1 MHRDQHGLETTAASE
16 QAVQRY
22 DATIL
27 HFLGLRQ
34 DTGDRL
40 KEVFDA
46 DPEMPM
52 AHCARG
58 YFMKLFCTPPLER
71 KAEESLAA
79 ARKFA
84 AKGAAERER
93 RHIAAL
99 DAWCRGDIAGA
110 TDGWEAIL
118 LDHPRDVLA
127 LRLAHFTHFY
137 LGDSAAMRDSV
148 ARVLP
153 YWSEEQPAYG
163 FVVGYHAFGLEECGA
178 YAAAEQ
184 AGRRA
189 VAVNDKDIWST
200 HAVAH
205 VMEMQGR
212 FRDGIAWLDGLSGNW
227 SGCNNFRFH
236 TWWHKCLFH
245 LELEQFDAI
254 LDLYDREVRA
264 DTASADYLDMSN
276 AIALLWRL
284 QEAGVDVGGRWAELA
299 DKAANK
305 IDDHIFAFHD
315 AHYMMALAADGRW
328 PKADAM
334 LATMQVAAART
345 DTTEGPIFREVGQP
359 LCRAIA
365 AYGRGDCGA
374 AVDLLLP
381 VRREVYRIG
390 GSHAQRD
397 LFFRLLVAAALRSK
411 RYRLA
416 RALTAERN
424 ALNPSSVWGVKREA
438 EALAGLGETAAA
450 EAARRRAA
458 ALLAA

>member
-1 MHRDQHGLETTAASE
+1 MYRDQHGLEMTAASE
-16 QAVQRY
+16 AAVGHY
-22 DATIL
+22 DTMLL
-27 HFLGLRQ
+27 HYLGLRQ

-71 KAEESLAA
+71 KAEESLVRAKA
-79 ARKFA
+79 LSE
-84 AKGAAERER
+84 KGATARER
-93 RHIAAL
+93 RHVAAL

-110 TDGWEAIL
+110 TAGWEEIL

-137 LGDSAAMRDSV
+137 LGDSNALRDSV

-153 YWSEEQPAYG
+153 YWDEDVPGFG
-163 FVVGYHAFGLEECGA
+163 FVTGFNAFGLEESGA

-184 AGRRA
+184 AGRQA
-189 VAVNDKDIWST
+189 VEINDRDIWAT

-212 FRDGIAWLDGLSGNW
+212 YRDGLEWLDGLSGNW
-227 SGCNNFRFH
+227 GDCNNFRYH

-264 DTASADYLDMSN
+264 DTTSADYLDMSN

-284 QEAGVDVGGRWAELA
+284 EEVGADVGDRWTELA
-299 DKAANK
+299 DKAEAK

-315 AHYMMALAADGRW
+315 AHYMMALARGDRQA
-328 PKADAM
+328 KAAAM
-334 LATMQVAAART
+334 LETMEAAARRT
-345 DTTEGPIFREVGQP
+345 DTTEGPVFREVGLP
-359 LCRAIA
+359 LSRAVL
-365 AYGRGDCGA
+365 AYGKGA
-374 AVDLLLP
+374 FGQVVDLLAP
-381 VRREVYRIG
+381 VRRAVYRIG

-397 LFFRLLVAAALRSK
+397 LFFRLLLSAALK
-411 RYRLA
+411 ADRYALA
-416 RALTAERN
+416 RSLAAERN
-424 ALNPSSVWGVKREA
+424 ARNPNSIWGLKREA
-438 EALAGLGETAAA
+438 AAFEGLGD
-450 EAARRRAA
+450 AARAETVRKRAA

>member
-1 MHRDQHGLETTAASE
+1 MIRDQHGLEMTAASAE
-16 QAVQRY
+16 AARCY
-22 DATIL
+22 DAMIL
-27 HFLGLRQ
+27 HYLGLRQ

-40 KEVFDA
+40 KEAFEA

-71 KAEESLAA
+71 KAEESLAVA
-79 ARKFA
+79 KDLAV
-84 AKGAAERER
+84 KGATERER

-99 DAWCRGDIAGA
+99 DAWCRGDIAAA
-110 TDGWEAIL
+110 TAVWEEIL

-137 LGDSAAMRDSV
+137 LGDSVAMRDSV

-153 YWSEEQPAYG
+153 YWSGEHPGYG
-163 FVVGYHAFGLEECGA
+163 FVLGYEAFGLEETGA
-178 YAAAEQ
+178 YAEAEE

-189 VAVNDKDIWST
+189 VGINARDIWAT

-212 FRDGIAWLDGLSGNW
+212 LRDGLAWLDGLSANW

-236 TWWHKCLFH
+236 AWWHKCLFH
-245 LELEQFDAI
+245 LELEQFDAV

-264 DTASADYLDMSN
+264 DTSSADYLDMSN

-284 QEAGVDVGGRWAELA
+284 QETGVDVGGRWAELA
-299 DKAANK
+299 DKAAGK
-305 IDDHIFAFHD
+305 IDDHVFAFHD
-315 AHYMMALAADGRW
+315 AHYVMALAEDGRW
-328 PKADAM
+328 AETEAM
-334 LATMQVAAART
+334 LQSMEAAAARG
-345 DTTEGPIFREVGQP
+345 DTTEGPIFHAVGLP
-359 LCRAIA
+359 LCKAIA
-365 AYGRGDCGA
+365 AYGRGDFGVA
-374 AVDLLLP
+374 ADLLFP
-381 VRREVYRIG
+381 VRREVYRVG

-397 LFFRLLVAAALRSK
+397 LFARLLVAAALRAG

-424 ALNPSSVWGVKREA
+424 ARNPGSIWGWKRA
-438 EALAGLGETAAA
+438 AAAMDGLGETEGASSARQRA
-450 EAARRRAA
+450 EA
-458 ALLAA
+458 LLVE

>member
-1 MHRDQHGLETTAASE
+1 MHRDQHGLEMTAASAE
-16 QAVQRY
+16 AARRY
-22 DATIL
+22 DAMIL
-27 HFLGLRQ
+27 HYLGLRQ

-71 KAEESLAA
+71 KAEESLAKA
-79 ARKFA
+79 KSLAG
-84 AKGAAERER
+84 KGATARER
-93 RHIAAL
+93 RHVGAL
-99 DAWCRGDIAGA
+99 EAWCRGDITGA
-110 TDGWEAIL
+110 TDGWEEIL

-137 LGDSAAMRDSV
+137 LGDAAAMRDSV
-148 ARVLP
+148 SRVLP
-153 YWSEEQPAYG
+153 YWSAEHPGYG
-163 FVVGYHAFGLEECGA
+163 FVVGYQAFGLEESGA
-178 YAAAEQ
+178 YGAAERT
-184 AGRRA
+184 GRRA
-189 VAVNDKDIWST
+189 VEINDRDIWAT

-212 FRDGIAWLDGLSGNW
+212 FRDGIAWLGGLSGNW
-227 SGCNNFRFH
+227 AGCNNFRFH
-236 TWWHKCLFH
+236 AWWHKCLFH
-245 LELEQFDAI
+245 LELEQFDAV

-264 DTASADYLDMSN
+264 DTTSADYLDMSN

-284 QEAGVDVGGRWAELA
+284 QEAGADVGGRWAELA
-299 DKAANK
+299 DKAADK

-315 AHYMMALAADGRW
+315 AHYMMALAVGGRW

-334 LATMQVAAART
+334 LASMQAAAART
-345 DTTEGPIFREVGQP
+345 DTTEGPIFRDVGLP

-365 AYGRGDCGA
+365 AYGRGDYGA
-374 AVDLLLP
+374 AVDLLAP
-381 VRREVYRIG
+381 VRRAVYRIG

-397 LFFRLLVAAALRSK
+397 LFFRLLVAAALRSG
-411 RYRLA
+411 RHRLA

-424 ALNPSSVWGVKREA
+424 ALNPSSIWGCRREA
-438 EALAGLGETAAA
+438 EALDGLGETAAA
-450 EAARRRAA
+450 DQARRRAA

>member
-1 MHRDQHGLETTAASE
+1 MHRDQHGLEMTAASAE
-16 QAVQRY
+16 AARRY
-22 DATIL
+22 DAMIL
-27 HFLGLRQ
+27 HYLGLRQ

-40 KEVFDA
+40 KETFDA

-71 KAEESLAA
+71 KAEESLGKA
-79 ARKFA
+79 KTLA
-84 AKGAAERER
+84 AKGATPRER
-93 RHIAAL
+93 RHVAAL
-99 DAWCRGDIAGA
+99 DAWCRGDITGA
-110 TDGWEAIL
+110 TDGWEEIL
-118 LDHPRDVLA
+118 LEYPRDVLA
-127 LRLAHFTHFY
+127 LRLGHFTHFY

-153 YWSEEQPAYG
+153 YWSGEHPGYG
-163 FVVGYHAFGLEECGA
+163 FVVGYQAFGLEETGA
-178 YAAAEQ
+178 YAEGER

-189 VAVNDKDIWST
+189 VEINDRDIWAT

-212 FRDGIAWLDGLSGNW
+212 LRDGIAWLDGLSGNW
-227 SGCNNFRFH
+227 AGCNNFRFH
-236 TWWHKCLFH
+236 AWWHKCLFH

-264 DTASADYLDMSN
+264 DTTSADYLDMSN

-284 QEAGVDVGGRWAELA
+284 QEAGADVGNRWAELA
-299 DKAANK
+299 DKAADK

-315 AHYMMALAADGRW
+315 AHYMMALAVEGRW
-328 PKADAM
+328 PKADTM
-334 LATMQVAAART
+334 LSSMEVAAART
-345 DTTEGPIFREVGQP
+345 DTTEGPIFREVGLP

-365 AYGRGDCGA
+365 AYGRGDYGA
-374 AVDLLLP
+374 AVDLLAP
-381 VRREVYRIG
+381 VRRAVYRIG

-397 LFFRLLVAAALRSK
+397 LFFRLLVAAALK
-411 RYRLA
+411 AERYQLA

-424 ALNPSSVWGVKREA
+424 ALNPSSIWGLKREA
-438 EALAGLGETAAA
+438 EALDGLGETAAA
-450 EAARRRAA
+450 GAARRRAA
-458 ALLAA
+458 DVLAA

>member
-16 QAVQRY
+16 PAVRRY
-22 DATIL
+22 DATVL

-40 KEVFDA
+40 KEVFEA

-79 ARKFA
+79 AKKFA
-84 AKGAAERER
+84 AKGAADRER
-93 RHIAAL
+93 RHIASL

-110 TDGWEAIL
+110 TEGWEAIL
-118 LDHPRDVLA
+118 LDHPCDVLA

-137 LGDSAAMRDSV
+137 LGDAAAMRDSI

-153 YWSEEQPAYG
+153 YWSETLPAYG
-163 FVVGYHAFGLEECGA
+163 FVVGYHAFGLEESGD
-178 YAAAEQ
+178 YAAAER

-189 VAVNDKDIWST
+189 VEINDRDIWST

-212 FRDGIAWLDGLSGNW
+212 CRDGIAWLDGLSGNW
-227 SGCNNFRFH
+227 GACNNFRYH
-236 TWWHKCLFH
+236 AWWHKALFH
-245 LELEQFDAI
+245 LELEQLDAV

-264 DTASADYLDMSN
+264 DTSSADYLDMSN

-284 QEAGVDVGGRWAELA
+284 EEAGADVGGRWSELA
-299 DKAANK
+299 EKAAGK

-315 AHYMMALAADGRW
+315 AHYMMALARDGRR
-328 PKADAM
+328 AEVDAM
-334 LATMQVAAART
+334 CVSMQQAASRT
-345 DTTEGPIFREVGQP
+345 DTTEGPVFRAVGLP
-359 LCRAIA
+359 LCQAIA
-365 AYGRGDCGA
+365 AYSRGDYGA
-374 AVDLLLP
+374 AVDLLAP
-381 VRREVYRIG
+381 VRRDVYRIG

-397 LFFRLLVAAALRSK
+397 LFFRLLVASALRSE

-424 ALNPSSVWGVKREA
+424 ALNPRSAWGWTRA
-438 EALAGLGETAAA
+438 ARALDGLGETAEAA
-450 EAARRRAA
+450 DARRRAA
-458 ALLAA
+458 ELLAV

>member
-1 MHRDQHGLETTAASE
+1 MYRDQHGLEMAAAGE
-16 QAVQRY
+16 AAVRRY
-22 DATIL
+22 DTML
-27 HFLGLRQ
+27 QHYLGLRQ

-58 YFMKLFCTPPLER
+58 LFMKLFCTPPLER
-71 KAEESLAA
+71 KAEESLAQAKKLA
-79 ARKFA
+79 A
-84 AKGAAERER
+84 GGVTERER

-99 DAWCRGDIAGA
+99 DAWCRGDVTGA
-110 TDGWEAIL
+110 TAGWEEIL

-137 LGDSAAMRDSV
+137 LGDCNAMRDSV

-153 YWSEEQPAYG
+153 YWCDEVPGYG
-163 FVVGYHAFGLEECGA
+163 FVTGFNAFGLEECGI
-178 YAAAEQ
+178 YADAERE
-184 AGRRA
+184 GRRA
-189 VAVNDKDIWST
+189 VEINDRDIWAT

-212 FRDGIAWLDGLSGNW
+212 HREGVAWLDGLSGNW
-227 SGCNNFRFH
+227 GDCNNFRYH

-245 LELEQFDAI
+245 LELEQFDTI

-284 QEAGVDVGGRWAELA
+284 EEAGADVGDRWTELA
-299 DKAANK
+299 DKAEDK

-315 AHYMMALAADGRW
+315 AHYMMALARGDRQA
-328 PKADAM
+328 KAAAM
-334 LATMQVAAART
+334 LETMEAAAART
-345 DTTEGPIFREVGQP
+345 DTTEGPIFRDVGLP
-359 LCRAIA
+359 LSKAIL
-365 AYGRGDCGA
+365 AYGKGDFISV
-374 AVDLLLP
+374 VDLLTP

-397 LFFRLLVAAALRSK
+397 LFFRLLLAAALK
-411 RYRLA
+411 VARYPLA
-416 RALTAERN
+416 RALAMERN
-424 ALNPSSVWGVKREA
+424 ARNPNSIWGLKREA
-438 EALAGLGETAAA
+438 EALTGLGDA
-450 EAARRRAA
+450 EKAEEASGRAA
-458 ALLAA
+458 KLLAV

>member
-1 MHRDQHGLETTAASE
+1 MNRDQHGLEMTAASAE
-16 QAVQRY
+16 AVRRY
-22 DATIL
+22 DAMIL
-27 HFLGLRQ
+27 HYLGLRQ

-40 KEVFDA
+40 KEAFDA

-79 ARKFA
+79 AMMLA
-84 AKGAAERER
+84 GKGATERER

-99 DAWCRGDIAGA
+99 NSWCRGDIVSTTA
-110 TDGWEAIL
+110 GWEAIL

-137 LGDSAAMRDSV
+137 LGDSGAMRDSV

-153 YWSEEQPAYG
+153 YWSEEHPGYG
-163 FVVGYHAFGLEECGA
+163 FVVGYEAFGLEETGD
-178 YAAAEQ
+178 YAAAER

-189 VAVNDKDIWST
+189 VILNDRDIWAT

-212 FRDGIAWLDGLSGNW
+212 LRDGIAWLDGLSANW
-227 SGCNNFRFH
+227 AGCNNFRFH
-236 TWWHKCLFH
+236 AWWHKCLFH
-245 LELEQFDAI
+245 LELEQLDAV

-264 DTASADYLDMSN
+264 DTTTADYLDMSN

-284 QEAGVDVGGRWAELA
+284 QEAGANVGGRWAELA
-299 DKAANK
+299 DKAAGK

-315 AHYMMALAADGRW
+315 AHYMMALAEDGRW
-328 PKADAM
+328 PETEAM
-334 LATMQVAAART
+334 LRSMEAAAARG
-345 DTTEGPIFREVGQP
+345 DTTEGPIFRAVGLP
-359 LCRAIA
+359 LCKAVA
-365 AYGRGDCGA
+365 AYGRGAYGT
-374 AVDLLLP
+374 AVDLLAP

-397 LFFRLLVAAALRSK
+397 LFFRLLVAAALRAG
-411 RYRLA
+411 RFRLA

-424 ALNPSSVWGVKREA
+424 ARNPGSVWGCKRA
-438 EALAGLGETAAA
+438 ADAMDGLGEAAG
-450 EAARRRAA
+450 AAMARQRAA
-458 ALLAA
+458 ALLAG

>member
-1 MHRDQHGLETTAASE
+1 MFRDQHGHETTAASE
-16 QAVQRY
+16 QAVRHY
-22 DATIL
+22 DTMIL
-27 HFLGLRQ
+27 HYLGLRQ

-40 KEVFDA
+40 KEVFGA

-71 KAEESLAA
+71 KAEESLAQAKKLA
-79 ARKFA
+79 AN
-84 AKGAAERER
+84 GVTERET

-110 TDGWEAIL
+110 TAGWEDIL

-153 YWSEEQPAYG
+153 YWSPDVPGYG
-163 FVVGYHAFGLEECGA
+163 FVLGFDAFGLEESGA
-178 YAAAEQ
+178 YAEAEA

-189 VAVNDKDIWST
+189 VEINDRDIWAT

-212 FRDGIAWLDGLSGNW
+212 CRDGLAWLDPLSGNW
-227 SGCNNFRFH
+227 GGCNNFRYH
-236 TWWHKCLFH
+236 AWWHKCLFH
-245 LELEQFDAI
+245 LELEQFDVI

-276 AIALLWRL
+276 AIAMLWRL
-284 QEAGVDVGGRWAELA
+284 EEAGVDVGDRWTELA
-299 DKAANK
+299 DKAEDK

-315 AHYMMALAADGRW
+315 AHYIMALARCDRQA
-328 PKADAM
+328 KAAAM
-334 LATMQVAAART
+334 LETMEGAAART
-345 DTTEGPIFREVGQP
+345 DTTEGPIFHDVGLP
-359 LCRAIA
+359 LSKAVL
-365 AYGRGDCGA
+365 AYGKGEFGTV
-374 AVDLLLP
+374 VDLLVP

-397 LFFRLLVAAALRSK
+397 LFFRLLLAAALK
-411 RYRLA
+411 AGRYKLA
-416 RALTAERN
+416 RALAAERN
-424 ALNPSSVWGVKREA
+424 ARNPNSAWGWKREA
-438 EALAGLGETAAA
+438 AALDGMDETALA
-450 EAARRRAA
+450 EAARKRASD
-458 ALLAA
+458 LLAA

>member
-1 MHRDQHGLETTAASE
+1 MIRDQHGLETTAASE
-16 QAVQRY
+16 RAVRCY
-22 DATIL
+22 DDMIL
-27 HFLGLRQ
+27 HYLGLRQ

-40 KEVFDA
+40 KAVFDA

-79 ARKFA
+79 AKKLA
-84 AKGAAERER
+84 AKGATERER
-93 RHIAAL
+93 RHVTAL
-99 DAWCRGDIAGA
+99 GAWCRGDIAGA
-110 TDGWEAIL
+110 TDAWEEIL

-127 LRLAHFTHFY
+127 IRLAHFTHFY
-137 LGDSAAMRDSV
+137 LGDSGAMRDSV

-153 YWSEEQPAYG
+153 HWSEEHPGFG
-163 FVVGYHAFGLEECGA
+163 FVVGYEAFGLEEIGA
-178 YAAAEQ
+178 YAEAER

-189 VAVNDKDIWST
+189 VAINGRDIWAT

-212 FRDGIAWLDGLSGNW
+212 VRDGIAWLDGLSGGW
-227 SGCNNFRFH
+227 GACNNFRFH
-236 TWWHKCLFH
+236 AWWHKCLFH

-264 DTASADYLDMSN
+264 DTTTADYLDMSN

-284 QEAGVDVGGRWAELA
+284 QEAGADVGGRWAELA
-299 DKAANK
+299 DKAEGK

-315 AHYMMALAADGRW
+315 AHYMMALAVDGRRR
-328 PKADAM
+328 KADAM
-334 LATMQVAAART
+334 LDSMEAAAAYG
-345 DTTEGPIFREVGQP
+345 DTTEGPIFREVGLP

-365 AYGRGDCGA
+365 AYGRGEYGA
-374 AVDLLLP
+374 AVDLLAP
-381 VRREVYRIG
+381 VRREIHRIG

-397 LFFRLLVAAALRSK
+397 LFFRLLVAAALRSG
-411 RYRLA
+411 RYKLA

-424 ALNPSSVWGVKREA
+424 ARNPGSVWGWKRA
-438 EALAGLGETAAA
+438 AAAMDGLGETAGA
-450 EAARRRAA
+450 EAARQRAA
-458 ALLAA
+458 ALLA